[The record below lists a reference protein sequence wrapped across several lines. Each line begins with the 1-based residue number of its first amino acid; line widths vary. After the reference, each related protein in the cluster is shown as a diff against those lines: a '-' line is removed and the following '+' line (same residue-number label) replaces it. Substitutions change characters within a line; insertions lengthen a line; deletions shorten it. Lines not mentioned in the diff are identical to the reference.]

1 MAPAIRRG
9 FPPRTASTIGLLS
22 MAMGFAALRWPWGT
36 SVAMA
41 QPADAPATAAVLG
54 AYLFRA
60 ITAYLPG
67 VVLAAGGYALYLRR
81 ENEGQHAGRSKTLW
95 CLAAVLFAV
104 MAFLGPLMLESAKGV
119 SHAPS
124 QVQAPAPVPA
134 QLPHSGEV
142 VLSPDR
148 SACVRVADPRHP
160 EGDAVEEGWQR
171 LLWTSMADAIK
182 NGEEQVVMVFTRQH
196 CPWCDRL
203 LPVLQRA
210 IAKRAAAIAEGS
222 TDGGGLLNSPLRI
235 FTYDAQEFMPVVQ
248 QFQLEGFPTILA
260 FGRPGVKPRMVPG
273 YLGDEDF
280 DRLIVDT
287 AEAEPEPPKGARK
300 KRRFL
305 FR

>member
-1 MAPAIRRG
+1 
-9 FPPRTASTIGLLS
+9 
-22 MAMGFAALRWPWGT
+22 MGGP

-41 QPADAPATAAVLG
+41 QAADAPATAAVLG
-54 AYLFRA
+54 AYLLRA

-67 VVLAAGGYALYLRR
+67 LALGAVAYALYLRR
-81 ENEGQHAGRSKTLW
+81 ESEGRSKTLW
-95 CLAAVLFAV
+95 CLAALFFAV
-104 MAFLGPLMLESAKGV
+104 MAFLGPLMMESAKGV
-119 SHAPS
+119 SHAPA
-124 QVQAPAPVPA
+124 QVQAPTPAQA

-142 VLSPDR
+142 VLTSDR

-171 LLWTSMADAIK
+171 LLWTSMADTIK

-196 CPWCDRL
+196 CPWCERL

-210 IAKRAAAIAEGS
+210 IAKRAAAITEGS
-222 TDGGGLLNSPLRI
+222 TDGGGLLSSPLRI
-235 FTYDAQEFMPVVQ
+235 FMYDAQEFMPVVQ

>member
-1 MAPAIRRG
+1 M
-9 FPPRTASTIGLLS
+9 
-22 MAMGFAALRWPWGT
+22 
-36 SVAMA
+36 AMA
-41 QPADAPATAAVLG
+41 QTGDSPATAAVLG
-54 AYLFRA
+54 AYLVRA
-60 ITAYLPG
+60 ITSYLPG
-67 VVLAAGGYALYLRR
+67 LALGAVAYALYLRR
-81 ENEGQHAGRSKTLW
+81 GSEGRSKTLW

-104 MAFLGPLMLESAKGV
+104 MAFLGPVMLESAKGS

-124 QVQAPAPVPA
+124 QVQAPTPAPT

-142 VLSPDR
+142 VLSHDR
-148 SACVRVADPRHP
+148 SSCMRVADPRHP

-210 IAKRAAAIAEGS
+210 IAKRAAAIAGGNPE
-222 TDGGGLLNSPLRI
+222 GGGLLSSPLRI

-280 DRLIVDT
+280 DKLIVDS

>member
-1 MAPAIRRG
+1 M
-9 FPPRTASTIGLLS
+9 TV
-22 MAMGFAALRWPWGT
+22 GFAAFREPWGH

-41 QPADAPATAAVLG
+41 QAADAPVNAAAFG
-54 AYLFRA
+54 AYLLRA
-60 ITAYLPG
+60 IASYMPG
-67 VVLAAGGYALYLRR
+67 LALGAVGYALYLRR
-81 ENEGQHAGRSKTLW
+81 ESEGRSKTLW
-95 CLAAVLFAV
+95 CLAAALFAV
-104 MAFLGPLMLESAKGV
+104 MAFLGPLMVDSAMGV

-124 QVQAPAPVPA
+124 QIQAPAPAPA
-134 QLPHSGEV
+134 PAHLPHSGEV
-142 VLSPDR
+142 VLTPDR
-148 SACVRVADPRHP
+148 SACIRVADPRHP
-160 EGDAVEEGWQR
+160 DGDAVEEGWQR
-171 LLWTSMADAIK
+171 LLWTSMAEAIK

-203 LPVLQRA
+203 QPVLQRA

-222 TDGGGLLNSPLRI
+222 AVGGGLLQAPLRI

-280 DRLIVDT
+280 ERLIVDT

-300 KRRFL
+300 KRRW

>member
-1 MAPAIRRG
+1 MARAAHRG
-9 FPPRTASTIGLLS
+9 LLPRIASSCLGLLS
-22 MAMGFAALRWPWGT
+22 LAVGFAAFRGPLGP

-41 QPADAPATAAVLG
+41 QAADAPNSAAALG
-54 AYLFRA
+54 AYLVRA
-60 ITAYLPG
+60 VAAYLPG
-67 VVLAAGGYALYLRR
+67 LALGAVGYALYLRR
-81 ENEGQHAGRSKTLW
+81 ESEGRTKTLW
-95 CLAAVLFAV
+95 CLAAMLFAV
-104 MAFLGPLMLESAKGV
+104 MAFLGPLMLESAKGGAS

-124 QVQAPAPVPA
+124 QVQTAAPAAA

-142 VLSPDR
+142 VLTPDR
-148 SACVRVADPRHP
+148 SACVKVADPRHP
-160 EGDAVEEGWQR
+160 DGDAVEEGWQR
-171 LLWTSMADAIK
+171 MLWSSMADAIK

-210 IAKRAAAIAEGS
+210 IAKRAAAIAEGT
-222 TDGGGLLNSPLRI
+222 TDGDGLLSAPLRI

-280 DRLIVDT
+280 ERLIIDT
-287 AEAEPEPPKGARK
+287 AEAEPEPPKGADRK
-300 KRRFL
+300 SVV
-305 FR
+305 